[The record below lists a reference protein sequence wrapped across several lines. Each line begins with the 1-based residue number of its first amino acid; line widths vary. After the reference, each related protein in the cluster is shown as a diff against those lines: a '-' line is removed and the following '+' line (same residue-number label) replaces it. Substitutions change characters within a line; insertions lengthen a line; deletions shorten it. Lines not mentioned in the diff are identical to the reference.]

1 MPAQLEQG
9 QKSLQQQITSET
21 NPLQEALRCASS
33 QPVLFPEKTVAHAFR
48 REGFRGNERKSS
60 SRNAEL
66 RENEGE
72 NPCHA

>member
-33 QPVLFPEKTVAHAFR
+33 QPVLFPEKTVAHAFQ
-48 REGFRGNERKSS
+48 
-60 SRNAEL
+60 A
-66 RENEGE
+66 
-72 NPCHA
+72 